1 MKKQSTYLIHQPF
14 DISQFSEYSKM
25 NSTFESMQNL
35 RRCILFKIKEDKS
48 MNITKQWD
56 EKIYQTLKTSF
67 TKKQWKIT
75 FFNIASS

>member
-25 NSTFESMQNL
+25 NSTFESIQNL

-48 MNITKQWD
+48 MNITK
-56 EKIYQTLKTSF
+56 K
-67 TKKQWKIT
+67 
-75 FFNIASS
+75 